1 MLSKQLTIQE
11 TVDCIRKFNARRK
24 MKAAMTAVK
33 LATVRKVS
41 YPTTGMKSASGS
53 DRSIKNESSSEKE
66 EIDDTEKISSRQV
79 NNVSVLDRLKFTLKI
94 T

>member
-1 MLSKQLTIQE
+1 
-11 TVDCIRKFNARRK
+11 
-24 MKAAMTAVK
+24 MTAVK

-79 NNVSVLDRLKFTLKI
+79 NNVSVSTEVYPQNF
-94 T
+94 